1 MKKYDYIIA
10 GSGCA
15 GLSLLYRILKEPTL
29 QHKSILVIDKD
40 SKKNNDRTWC
50 YWEKEAGIFDELVSS
65 KWNNLAFLTTGF
77 EKNLD
82 LGSYTYKMI
91 QGLDFYQ
98 YVLNYAQKFTNVT
111 FVQENI
117 LSISSDDSVGIV
129 KTNLASYTSKV
140 VFNSTSLFNPVITE
154 QNSLL
159 QHFKGWVIK
168 TETAQFDKN
177 VGRLMD
183 FTVSQ
188 EHGATFMYVLP
199 TSSTEAL
206 VEYTLFTPKLIEKED
221 YKKALVKYIKE
232 DLKIEKYTITH
243 EEFGII
249 PMSLANFKRTEDKT
263 IINMG
268 TAGGFT
274 KASSG
279 YTFQFI
285 QKNVSEII
293 LDLKNNRPI
302 LNKTTFKDKLYNW
315 YDRTL
320 IDVLLSNK
328 LTGKEV
334 FTRIFK
340 KNSPEKILAFLGNE
354 SSLKEDILIM
364 KNLPLLPF
372 LIAGIRQLFIK
383 R

>member
-15 GLSLLYRILKEPTL
+15 GLSLLYRILQEPIL

-40 SKKNNDRTWC
+40 SKKTNDRTWC
-50 YWEKEAGIFDELVSS
+50 YWEKETGTFEAVVSA
-65 KWNNLAFLTTGF
+65 KWNSLAFLTSDF
-77 EKNLD
+77 KKNLD

-91 QGLDFYQ
+91 QGIDFYNF
-98 YVLNYAQKFTNVT
+98 VLDSVKKFTNVT

-117 LSISSDDSVGIV
+117 LSISSDENFGIV
-129 KTNLASYTSKV
+129 KTNLANYTSKI

-154 QNSLL
+154 KNSLL

-168 TETAQFDKN
+168 TETAQFDTN

-183 FTVSQ
+183 FTISQ

-199 TSSTEAL
+199 TSKTEAL
-206 VEYTLFTPKLIEKED
+206 IEYTLFTPKLIEKEAYD
-221 YKKALVKYIKE
+221 NALKKYIKE
-232 DLKIEKYTITH
+232 DLNIDKYSIKH
-243 EEFGII
+243 QEFGVI
-249 PMSLANFKRTEDKT
+249 PMSLANFKRTESNT
-263 IINMG
+263 IINIG

-285 QKNVSEII
+285 QKNVSEIV
-293 LDLKNNRPI
+293 LSLKNNQPI
-302 LNKTTFKDKLYNW
+302 LNKTTFKDRIYNW

-354 SSLKEDILIM
+354 STIKEDFSIM
-364 KNLPLLPF
+364 KNLPILPF
-372 LIAGIRQLFIK
+372 LTSGIRQLFIK

>member
-263 IINMG
+263 IINIG

-285 QKNVSEII
+285 QKNLSEII

-354 SSLKEDILIM
+354 SSLKEDVLIM